1 VNTKY
6 SKKRASELLL
16 LNKKDLRTLVG
27 LYTGLGPLKY
37 YLHKL
42 GQTDNATCRLCKGA
56 DETAEH
62 ILCTCD
68 AISLKRLPYLGKA
81 NLTPEEVA
89 SEAPRQVL
97 NFYGSLELP

>member
-1 VNTKY
+1 M
-6 SKKRASELLL
+6 
-16 LNKKDLRTLVG
+16 
-27 LYTGLGPLKY
+27 LKY

-68 AISLKRLPYLGKA
+68 AISLKRLLYLGTGKA
-81 NLTPEEVA
+81 NLTPEEVV
-89 SEAPRQVL
+89 SVAPRQLL
-97 NFYGSLELP
+97 NYKFCLKHFSIRPSLGGENGVEGKNIKSYE